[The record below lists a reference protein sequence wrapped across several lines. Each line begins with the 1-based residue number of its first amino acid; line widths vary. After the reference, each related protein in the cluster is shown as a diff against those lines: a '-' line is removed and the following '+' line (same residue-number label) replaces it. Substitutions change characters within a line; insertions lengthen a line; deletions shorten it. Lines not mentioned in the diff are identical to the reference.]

1 MVKKTS
7 FESYF
12 GSFGPNLDP
21 QKLFPWILSLLDVRN
36 CCKLAFYTISRKTNK
51 PKNLVSG
58 PIFAHF
64 A

>member
-36 CCKLAFYTISRKTNK
+36 CCKLAFYAISRKTNK